1 MSIFSDSALF
11 SKMLPGAAGGS
22 HLKAGAPPPAPPLEL
37 EPEPEDEED
46 EEPVDDDDIAI
57 DVPVL
62 PPVPFP
68 PAPPPDDEG
77 VVPLHAR
84 PAAEKARS
92 VVHAD
97 EFTH

>member
-11 SKMLPGAAGGS
+11 SKMLPAAAGGS

-37 EPEPEDEED
+37 VPELEDEED
-46 EEPVDDDDIAI
+46 VPVDDDDIAI

-77 VVPLHAR
+77 VVSLHAR
-84 PAAEKARS
+84 PAAVKARS